1 MWSLQCTVYTVR
13 KPQHSIVVAGVNVII
28 VLAFIVVL
36 VGFVFI
42 IVVVDV
48 VFLAVTLEA
57 QPSLWIVIIPTRLS
71 DRMMV
76 QFLCS

>member
-13 KPQHSIVVAGVNVII
+13 KPQHSIVVAGVNVI
-28 VLAFIVVL
+28 LAFIVVL